1 MKKLWLALG
10 LLWLTAAVGCG
21 AGSGNTFP
29 PTTGNFS
36 VANLNGQYVYEIH
49 GQYLSGNVVRPYRE
63 YGVFTADGAGN
74 ITGGTDDF
82 TSATTGG
89 VQSNAIT
96 GSYQVF
102 SDGTGFIS
110 IGPTSLATSLGL
122 NQVTFAITMI
132 STASPTTK
140 IDLMEYDS
148 FASGAGVSELQD
160 PSILTTTPSGA
171 YVFLLHQSVS
181 AQAAQSASQVGAISV
196 SNGTFT
202 GNMDQN
208 LGGTTTSPSI
218 SSGSFNQPVGG
229 RGTGSFT
236 DSANNT
242 TSFKYYVVNA
252 SKFVLLVSNS
262 GAVGSGNAELQSG
275 TVGNGLSGNYAF
287 GSRGDD
293 VAGGVFDGVATVG
306 QFSAASGAM
315 TGTAQSVIDGG
326 LSQNQIASCFT
337 AAASGR
343 VTVDNCSGGT
353 SQFFWMVNP
362 SRAFFINVNG
372 SATED
377 GTADLQTSSSFSNSS
392 LSGQFALVMDGS
404 DLSIFPSV
412 TLARVGILQFRSGG
426 DLALTEVAN
435 DLNTGPSSGQNFT
448 GSYQISGNGLIQAT
462 FGNSSLQFV
471 GYAVS
476 GSKAY
481 MLQVDPSGIDTTS
494 GTAELQQ

>member
-1 MKKLWLALG
+1 MNKLFFALG
-10 LLWLTAAVGCG
+10 LLSLTAAIGCG
-21 AGSGNTFP
+21 AGSGITFP

-36 VANLNGQYVYEIH
+36 DANLNGQYVYEIH
-49 GQYLSGNVVRPYRE
+49 GQSAVTGKPYRE
-63 YGVFTADGAGN
+63 YGVFIADGAGH
-74 ITGGTDDF
+74 ITSGTDDF
-82 TSATTGG
+82 TSTTTGG

-96 GSYQVF
+96 GTYQVF

-110 IGPTSLATSLGL
+110 IGPTSLASSANA

-140 IDLMEYDS
+140 IDLMEDDL
-148 FASGAGVSELQD
+148 FASGAGTSELQD
-160 PSILTTTPSGA
+160 PSTLTTAPSGT
-171 YVFLLHQSVS
+171 YVFQLHQSVS
-181 AQAAQSASQVGAISV
+181 AQAAKSASQVGAISV

-218 SSGSFNQPVGG
+218 SSGSFNAPVGG
-229 RGTGSFT
+229 RGTGSFV
-236 DSANNT
+236 DSVSSTT
-242 TSFKYYVVNA
+242 TSFNYYVVNA

-262 GAVGSGNAELQSG
+262 GAVGSGSAEAQSG
-275 TVGNGLSGNYAF
+275 AVGNGLSGNYAF

-293 VAGGVFDGVATVG
+293 LLDVVLDGVATVG

-315 TGTAQSVIDGG
+315 TGTAESMVSGG
-326 LSQNQIASCFT
+326 YSPGLTIASCFS
-337 AAASGR
+337 AAVSGR
-343 VTVDNCSGGT
+343 VTVDNCSGAV
-353 SQFFWMVNP
+353 SQYFWMVNP

-377 GTADLQTSSSFSNSS
+377 GTADLQTSTSFSNSS
-392 LSGQFALVMDGS
+392 LSGQYALVMDGS
-404 DLSIFPSV
+404 DV
-412 TLARVGILQFRSGG
+412 TFLQPANLARVGILQFRSGG
-426 DLALTEVAN
+426 NLALTELAN
-435 DLNTGPSSGQNFT
+435 DLNSGPSSGQSLT
-448 GSYQISGNGLIQAT
+448 GIYQVSGNGFVQVNL
-462 FGNSSLQFV
+462 GNSSLDFV

-481 MLQVDPSGIDTTS
+481 MLQIDSGLTTS